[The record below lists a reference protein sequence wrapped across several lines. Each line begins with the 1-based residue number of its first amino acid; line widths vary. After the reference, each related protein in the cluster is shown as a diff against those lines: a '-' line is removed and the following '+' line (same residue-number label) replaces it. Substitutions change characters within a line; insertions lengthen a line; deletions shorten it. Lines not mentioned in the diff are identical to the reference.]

1 MNGSNAI
8 EVREVVKRFGKV
20 GALDGVDLTA
30 GEGEVLGLLG
40 PNGAGKTTLVRI
52 LTTLLRPDSGS
63 ARVLGLDV
71 VRDAGALRERI
82 GLAGQYAAVDE
93 NLTGLENL
101 TMVGRLYGAGRSSA
115 KARGQELLEQFDL
128 LDAARRPAK
137 TYSGGMRRRLD
148 LSAAPVA
155 APPLVFLDEAPTGLD
170 PRARLALWDVIDTL
184 VAGGTTALLTTQY
197 LDEAERLASKIAVI
211 DHGRLIAE
219 GTADQLKDRVG
230 GERLEVQLEP
240 GADTQIAINALA
252 PMADEPPSAE
262 ANIVR
267 LGVRERNGSVVEAVR
282 RLGDAGVGVQDIA
295 FGGFVTALGLN
306 EDVHK
311 GLIDRFRSLP
321 MARPAVLAGRTFSDI
336 VTNALSMG
344 VLLLTGLI
352 IGFSFHTSISQAVA
366 GIGLLLLFGYAFS
379 WFFALVGLLVSTPE
393 SANSVGFIAVFP
405 LTFISSAFV
414 PPASMPSALRAFANV
429 NPFTVM
435 VDAMRSLWLG
445 TPAHNYVWG
454 AAVWSLVII
463 AVFAPL
469 AVARYRRTAGG

>member
-1 MNGSNAI
+1 
-8 EVREVVKRFGKV
+8 V
-20 GALDGVDLTA
+20 
-30 GEGEVLGLLG
+30 
-40 PNGAGKTTLVRI
+40 
-52 LTTLLRPDSGS
+52 
-63 ARVLGLDV
+63 
-71 VRDAGALRERI
+71 
-82 GLAGQYAAVDE
+82 
-93 NLTGLENL
+93 
-101 TMVGRLYGAGRSSA
+101 
-115 KARGQELLEQFDL
+115 
-128 LDAARRPAK
+128 
-137 TYSGGMRRRLD
+137 RRLV
-148 LSAAPVA
+148 S
-155 APPLVFLDEAPTGLD
+155 
-170 PRARLALWDVIDTL
+170 DTL
-184 VAGGTTALLTTQY
+184 VI
-197 LDEAERLASKIAVI
+197 AERNL
-211 DHGRLIAE
+211 
-219 GTADQLKDRVG
+219 
-230 GERLEVQLEP
+230 
-240 GADTQIAINALA
+240 
-252 PMADEPPSAE
+252 
-262 ANIVR
+262 VR
-267 LGVRERNGSVVEAVR
+267 LPRAPELLLAFT
-282 RLGDAGVGVQDIA
+282 VQPIMFVLLFRYVFGGAIRTPGIPYVDFLIPGIIVQNIA

-321 MARPAVLAGRTFSDI
+321 MARPAVLAGRTLSDV
-336 VTNALSMG
+336 VTNALSMTILLVTG
-344 VLLLTGLI
+344 VI
-352 IGFSFHTSISQAVA
+352 IGFSFHTSAGEAVA